1 MMLEQ
6 FLPVLLKALQ
16 GWLGV
21 FVVTLVII
29 LVIALLNYFTSK
41 KQ

>member
-21 FVVTLVII
+21 FIVTIVII
-29 LVIALLNYFTSK
+29 LVITLLNHFTSDK
-41 KQ
+41 

>member
-16 GWLGV
+16 GWLSV
-21 FVVTLVII
+21 FVVTIAIVLVIS
-29 LVIALLNYFTSK
+29 LPNCFTSRK
-41 KQ
+41 

>member
-1 MMLEQ
+1 MKLEQ

-21 FVVTLVII
+21 FLVTLAII
-29 LVIALLNYFTSK
+29 LVISLLNHFTSR
-41 KQ
+41 

>member
-16 GWLGV
+16 GWLSV
-21 FVVTLVII
+21 FVVTIVIVLVIS
-29 LVIALLNYFTSK
+29 LLNCFTSRK
-41 KQ
+41 